1 MHTRGLRGP
10 LALAV
15 LAAST
20 GCLSL
25 GPGAR
30 PRPSY
35 VAQHV
40 DGGSA
45 TNLSL
50 APVVVF
56 QDGSGSLSYHAPTY
70 ADLPAH
76 VEVRDVQGRACESGL
91 QVPWGVLTQPSSL
104 WLEGLYASVGW
115 GDSGYQRALRDAANQ
130 VAPDAMLYD
139 VRADLQTIN
148 VLSIWRQSCIVV
160 TASAVTRLPSD
171 DAALTTSPAE
181 AGTEA
186 PPAAAQ
192 PSAIDGNAPAKE
204 ADAPPKAPGVRSGPT
219 PKNAAAPARSPG
231 SKPGGVA
238 PKPASATAAPTA
250 APDDPSAARTPVSP
264 APGGAP
270 VGVPTL
276 PSPSALQRG
285 SVAEPNTR

>member
-1 MHTRGLRGP
+1 MLTRRLRGP
-10 LALAV
+10 LALAA

-20 GCLSL
+20 GCLRL

-40 DGGSA
+40 SSGGA

-56 QDGSGSLSYHAPTY
+56 QDGAGSLSYHAPTF
-70 ADLPAH
+70 ADLPAQ

-171 DAALTTSPAE
+171 DAPLTDL
-181 AGTEA
+181 
-186 PPAAAQ
+186 PPAAGEEGTVRAGQ
-192 PSAIDGNAPAKE
+192 AF
-204 ADAPPKAPGVRSGPT
+204 APGGKPAAPGPR
-219 PKNAAAPARSPG
+219 AAPA
-231 SKPGGVA
+231 
-238 PKPASATAAPTA
+238 
-250 APDDPSAARTPVSP
+250 DPSAARTPVSP
-264 APGGAP
+264 GPSGSP
-270 VGVPTL
+270 VGVPTV
-276 PSPSALQRG
+276 PSPSALERG
-285 SVAEPNTR
+285 SAAEPNTR